1 MEAMKTFYV
10 NELNPEL
17 TERGLAVQRK
27 KKTFKKINLCNSVRK

>member
-17 TERGLAVQRK
+17 TKRGLAVQRK
-27 KKTFKKINLCNSVRK
+27 KKELLKRLNYAIQ